1 MSKET
6 KTNAMR
12 LLDRRGI
19 PYRLYTYACEHF
31 TDGLSVARQLGQPP
45 ERTFKTLVTQGKEGG
60 YYVFALPVAE
70 ELDLKKAARAVQ
82 EKALH
87 LLPVKDILSVTGYI
101 RGGCTPIGMKKAY
114 PTYLHES
121 CMGFDTIFVSG
132 GWVGTQIELSP
143 QALLDAC
150 GGRVADLTV
159 SAP

>member
-70 ELDLKKAARAVQ
+70 ELDLKRCV
-82 EKALH
+82 
-87 LLPVKDILSVTGYI
+87 
-101 RGGCTPIGMKKAY
+101 
-114 PTYLHES
+114 
-121 CMGFDTIFVSG
+121 
-132 GWVGTQIELSP
+132 
-143 QALLDAC
+143 
-150 GGRVADLTV
+150 
-159 SAP
+159 

>member
-1 MSKET
+1 MAEN

-12 LLDRRGI
+12 LLEKGKI
-19 PYRLYTYACEHF
+19 PYTVHTYEAAQAV
-31 TDGLSVARQLGQPP
+31 DGVTVAGKIGRPP
-45 ERTFKTLVTQGKEGG
+45 EQVFKTLVTKGKNGC
-60 YYVFALPVAE
+60 YVFVIPAAA
-70 ELDLKKAARAVQ
+70 ELDLKKAARAVG
-82 EKALH
+82 EKAVEM
-87 LLPVKDILSVTGYI
+87 LPVKELLKTTGYI
-101 RGGCTPIGMKKAY
+101 RGGCSPLGMKKAY

-132 GWVGTQIELSP
+132 GRVGTQIELSP